1 MPDSLQNYDL
11 VTAISS
17 RALFDLEKE
26 NELFENEGLEAFNQY
41 QIEHQNDILEPGTG
55 FRLVKKILGLNA
67 FFEGER
73 KVEVIVL
80 TKNYSEAS
88 LRITNSIEHY
98 GLDIRRSAW
107 TGGRPITTYLKPFN
121 VHLYLSANQDTVQ
134 DAIRSGIAAAR
145 IYNFEQKADPN
156 EEGNCIRIA
165 FDGDAVIFSDESE
178 RIYKQGGLEA
188 FLEYEKKNSQKLLPD
203 GPFANLLKTIS
214 ILQKKFPPHQS
225 PIRTALV
232 TARGSDTHERV
243 INTLFNWQVRV
254 DETFF
259 LGGVEKYQILE
270 AFGADIFFDDQDVHC
285 LASSKVVP
293 TAIVPNEY
301 EKKKV

>member
-17 RALFDLEKE
+17 RALFDLEKRE
-26 NELFENEGLEAFNQY
+26 RPFEKEGLEAFNQY

-107 TGGRPITTYLKPFN
+107 TGGRPITTYLKPFTCICIF
-121 VHLYLSANQDTVQ
+121 LL
-134 DAIRSGIAAAR
+134 
-145 IYNFEQKADPN
+145 
-156 EEGNCIRIA
+156 IRI
-165 FDGDAVIFSDESE
+165 
-178 RIYKQGGLEA
+178 RCR
-188 FLEYEKKNSQKLLPD
+188 KLFVPVLRQRE
-203 GPFANLLKTIS
+203 FI
-214 ILQKKFPPHQS
+214 I
-225 PIRTALV
+225 
-232 TARGSDTHERV
+232 
-243 INTLFNWQVRV
+243 
-254 DETFF
+254 
-259 LGGVEKYQILE
+259 
-270 AFGADIFFDDQDVHC
+270 
-285 LASSKVVP
+285 SSKKQ
-293 TAIVPNEY
+293 TRMKKAIASA
-301 EKKKV
+301 